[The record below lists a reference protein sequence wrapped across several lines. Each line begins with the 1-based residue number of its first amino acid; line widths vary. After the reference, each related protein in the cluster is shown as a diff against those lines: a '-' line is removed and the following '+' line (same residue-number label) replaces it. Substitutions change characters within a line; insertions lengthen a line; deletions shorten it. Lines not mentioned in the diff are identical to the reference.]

1 MRRWTVLAVLGL
13 AAASA
18 YGVGMGAGG
27 FYALSLP
34 MGDVADNYDMN
45 IIGFG
50 GKVMVGVMP
59 YLNVDV
65 GFGYH
70 MKYKGKWE
78 GISAGIVAPSEG
90 AGGGAAQTY
99 PEPAD
104 IDDYYMTTIPITFGV
119 SYPMTFGAMGVYFG
133 GGGAFVMEKFKVGDS
148 WTATPWK
155 VDAAPYAYA
164 QEAPEDVSKP
174 GFYVGG
180 GFKYGFT
187 DKLGLDINPRWLMV
201 LDAKDAVDDDPNTP
215 EDETVPATSNSMF
228 VDILIGVDYAFM

>member
-1 MRRWTVLAVLGL
+1 MRKLTVLFIFGV

-18 YGVGMGAGG
+18 YGIGVGAGG

-34 MGDVADNYDMN
+34 MGDIADDYGMG

-78 GISAGIVAPSEG
+78 GLRESIDPPVPGPVRPEDLL
-90 AGGGAAQTY
+90 
-99 PEPAD
+99 EPAD
-104 IDDYYMTTIPITFGV
+104 IDDYYLTTIPITFGV
-119 SYPMTFGAMGVYFG
+119 SYPMSFGAMGVYVG
-133 GGGAFVMEKFKVGDS
+133 GGGVFVMEKFKVGDS
-148 WTATPWK
+148 WNGNVWK
-155 VDAAPYAYA
+155 PPESYA
-164 QEAPEDVSKP
+164 QEVPEDVSKP

-180 GFKYGFT
+180 GFKYGVT
-187 DKLGLDINPRWLMV
+187 DKLALDINPRWMMV
-201 LDAKDAVDDDPNTP
+201 LDAKEDDAATKDVD
-215 EDETVPATSNSMF
+215 ESTSNSMF

>member
-1 MRRWTVLAVLGL
+1 MKKLIGL
-13 AAASA
+13 AALLTAAAA
-18 YGVGMGAGG
+18 YGVGVGAGG

-78 GISAGIVAPSEG
+78 GISKGIVAPSESP
-90 AGGGAAQTY
+90 TPPEY

-104 IDDYYMTTIPITFGV
+104 LDDYYLTTIPITFGV
-119 SYPMTFGAMGVYFG
+119 SYPMAFDSMGVYFG
-133 GGGAFVMEKFKVGDS
+133 GGGAFVMESYSVGDS
-148 WTATPWK
+148 WTAPWETTT
-155 VDAAPYAYA
+155 APYGYE
-164 QEAPEDVSKP
+164 QEEPEDVSKP
-174 GFYVGG
+174 GIYVGG
-180 GFKYGFT
+180 GFKYWFT
-187 DKLGLDINPRWLMV
+187 EALALDVNPRWMMV
-201 LDAKDAVDDDPNTP
+201 LDAKDD
-215 EDETVPATSNSMF
+215 DETTMEVDESTTNSMF
-228 VDILIGVDYAFM
+228 VDILIGVDYSFM

>member
-1 MRRWTVLAVLGL
+1 MRKWTVLLVLGL

-18 YGVGMGAGG
+18 YGIGMGAGG

-34 MGDVADNYDMN
+34 MGDIADSYDMN

-50 GKVMVGVMP
+50 GKVMIGVMP

-78 GISAGIVAPSEG
+78 GISKAIPVGPGVTPPA
-90 AGGGAAQTY
+90 
-99 PEPAD
+99 EPTD
-104 IDDYYMTTIPITFGV
+104 IDDYYLTTIPITFGV
-119 SYPMTFGAMGVYFG
+119 SYPMTFDSMGVYFG
-133 GGGAFVMEKFKVGDS
+133 GGGAFVMETFNVGDS
-148 WTATPWK
+148 WTA
-155 VDAAPYAYA
+155 DATGDPPGFGM
-164 QEAPEDVSKP
+164 EAPEDVSKP

-187 DKLGLDINPRWLMV
+187 DKLGLDINPRWMMV
-201 LDAKDAVDDDPNTP
+201 MDAKDDDPDTT
-215 EDETVPATSNSMF
+215 EDESTTNSMF
-228 VDILIGVDYAFM
+228 VDILIGVDYSFM

>member
-1 MRRWTVLAVLGL
+1 MRKWTVLALLGL
-13 AAASA
+13 MAAAA
-18 YGVGMGAGG
+18 YGIGMGAGG

-34 MGDVADNYDMN
+34 MGDIADNYDMN

-50 GKVMVGVMP
+50 GKVMIGVMP

-78 GISAGIVAPSEG
+78 GIVKDIPTGPGLPVPK
-90 AGGGAAQTY
+90 
-99 PEPAD
+99 EPTD
-104 IDDYYMTTIPITFGV
+104 IDDYFLTTIPITFGV
-119 SYPMTFGAMGVYFG
+119 SYPLTFDSMGVYFG
-133 GGGAFVMEKFKVGDS
+133 GGGAFVMETFNVGDS
-148 WTATPWK
+148 WTRPAT
-155 VDAAPYAYA
+155 AAPAGFGMK
-164 QEAPEDVSKP
+164 APEDVSKP

-187 DKLGLDINPRWLMV
+187 DKLGIDINPRWVMV
-201 LDAKDAVDDDPNTP
+201 LDAKDAVADDPNTP
-215 EDETVPATSNSMF
+215 ANEYAPETTNSMF